1 MELRA
6 CLAQKSPWNSS
17 AIVLVGFANRSV
29 YSSSCSSNGITCVNG
44 AYCINQSWHFGR
56 VLLFVSVCWTSELW
70 NKNLR
75 IDDSINLCHSF
86 FFFWESTYAILKT
99 EFHYILWSTFV
110 LPKKIHKKRKIG
122 LLIKWGLIGNFP
134 LSMFSCWQFN
144 ACIMHISYMCRN
156 SKLDHNFKV
165 FRMIKISKHQLLSL
179 LGNSYS
185 FKSVLTSLS
194 ISFLRYLIIFWEGGF

>member
-1 MELRA
+1 MEVRA

-86 FFFWESTYAILKT
+86 FFFENQLMPFLK
-99 EFHYILWSTFV
+99 L
-110 LPKKIHKKRKIG
+110 
-122 LLIKWGLIGNFP
+122 NF
-134 LSMFSCWQFN
+134 
-144 ACIMHISYMCRN
+144 
-156 SKLDHNFKV
+156 
-165 FRMIKISKHQLLSL
+165 
-179 LGNSYS
+179 
-185 FKSVLTSLS
+185 
-194 ISFLRYLIIFWEGGF
+194 IIFCGVHSSFQKKSTRKEKLVFWLNEVWLVIFHCPCFHVDNLTPV

>member
-1 MELRA
+1 MT
-6 CLAQKSPWNSS
+6 QSTS
-17 AIVLVGFANRSV
+17 AIP
-29 YSSSCSSNGITCVNG
+29 
-44 AYCINQSWHFGR
+44 
-56 VLLFVSVCWTSELW
+56 
-70 NKNLR
+70 
-75 IDDSINLCHSF
+75 F
-86 FFFWESTYAILKT
+86 FFFENQLMPFLKLN
-99 EFHYILWSTFV
+99 FIIFCGVHSSFQ
-110 LPKKIHKKRKIG
+110 KKIHKKRKIG

>member
-1 MELRA
+1 MT
-6 CLAQKSPWNSS
+6 Q
-17 AIVLVGFANRSV
+17 
-29 YSSSCSSNGITCVNG
+29 
-44 AYCINQSWHFGR
+44 
-56 VLLFVSVCWTSELW
+56 
-70 NKNLR
+70 
-75 IDDSINLCHSF
+75 
-86 FFFWESTYAILKT
+86 STYAILFFFENQLMPFLKLN
-99 EFHYILWSTFV
+99 FIIFCGVHSSFQ
-110 LPKKIHKKRKIG
+110 KKIHKKRKIG

-194 ISFLRYLIIFWEGGF
+194 ISFFKVCNNFLEWWFLKST